1 MFYRV
6 AGNLGMRNDDRI
18 VELFV
23 ERVLSAAR
31 DRRFTI
37 VERPDHEIRNREAVE
52 AIASDEAGVRIAIE
66 HTLLQV
72 FPASAKTRCAS

>member
-23 ERVLSAAR
+23 ERVLCAVR

-37 VERPDHEIRNREAVE
+37 VEPRP
-52 AIASDEAGVRIAIE
+52 
-66 HTLLQV
+66 
-72 FPASAKTRCAS
+72 